1 MSIPGQTEKNSVWQ
15 MSSELPLKADMPELV
30 RESEG
35 LRRWGFF
42 AEDENGKR
50 ARKRH
55 VESSAGGGAPCGKPR
70 FNPMKPTIWQAL
82 SAHI

>member
-1 MSIPGQTEKNSVWQ
+1 

-55 VESSAGGGAPCGKPR
+55 VESSAGGARARQRPLLKKRVLRGKRPR
-70 FNPMKPTIWQAL
+70 
-82 SAHI
+82 

>member
-1 MSIPGQTEKNSVWQ
+1 MEDR
-15 MSSELPLKADMPELV
+15 SSELPLKADMPELV
-30 RESEG
+30 RESESEG

-55 VESSAGGGAPCGKPR
+55 VESSAGGARARQRPLLKKRVLRGKRPR
-70 FNPMKPTIWQAL
+70 
-82 SAHI
+82 

>member
-1 MSIPGQTEKNSVWQ
+1 MSELGQAEKNSVWQ
-15 MSSELPLKADMPELV
+15 MPSELPLKADMPELV

-55 VESSAGGGAPCGKPR
+55 VESSAGGARARQRPLLKKRVLKGKRPR
-70 FNPMKPTIWQAL
+70 
-82 SAHI
+82 